1 VSFIHPAW
9 TAIINGASW
18 IWGDDPVA
26 DPAATT
32 TYTFTRT
39 FEWNGPVTGATLD
52 IASDNTYSVVLN
64 GTEVGSSTDDNNFAA
79 GTQDSFDVSGQVV
92 QGVNTLK
99 MTVTNFAL
107 EGATD
112 PEENP
117 AGLLYRLSSV
127 GSDPS
132 CDEVPDDQD
141 VSSSGDD
148 DEDDDNDGRSGS
160 SRRSSGG
167 GGGGGG
173 SGDDDDDGEVL
184 GASTSIGPDDG
195 SILGSFFPGFPNTGE
210 GGVARTLS
218 MFLLIGMALGLSVV
232 SFRAFRRT

>member
-1 VSFIHPAW
+1 
-9 TAIINGASW
+9 
-18 IWGDDPVA
+18 
-26 DPAATT
+26 
-32 TYTFTRT
+32 
-39 FEWNGPVTGATLD
+39 
-52 IASDNTYSVVLN
+52 
-64 GTEVGSSTDDNNFAA
+64 
-79 GTQDSFDVSGQVV
+79 
-92 QGVNTLK
+92 
-99 MTVTNFAL
+99 
-107 EGATD
+107 
-112 PEENP
+112 
-117 AGLLYRLSSV
+117 V